1 MKTVEGAFGI
11 IINSKKILLTKRGY
25 PPYKNKWAIPGG
37 KIEKGELPSQT
48 VIREVKEEINVD
60 TDILR
65 FFGKY
70 SFFDNFTKYVLYCF
84 ILKLND
90 VENIVPGSDTV
101 SAKWFKLEKL
111 PLDDV
116 APIVRDI
123 TKDFK
128 DKWI

>member
-11 IINSKKILLTKRGY
+11 IIDGEMILLAKRRG

-37 KIEKGELPSQT
+37 KIEEGELPHQT

-60 TDILR
+60 AKILR
-65 FFGKY
+65 FLKKY
-70 SFFDNFTKYVLYCF
+70 SLFDNFTKYVLYCF
-84 ILKLND
+84 ILKLSN
-90 VENIVPGSDTV
+90 VENIVPRSDTI

-111 PLDDV
+111 PIDDV

-123 TKDFK
+123 TKDFE
-128 DKWI
+128 DTR